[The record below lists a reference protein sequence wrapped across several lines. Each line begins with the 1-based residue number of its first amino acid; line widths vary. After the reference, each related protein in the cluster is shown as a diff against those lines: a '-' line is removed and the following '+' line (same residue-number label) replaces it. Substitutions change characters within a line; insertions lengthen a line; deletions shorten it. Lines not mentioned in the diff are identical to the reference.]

1 MQATNS
7 PFLSTPKPYHSMPA
21 PNCYTRNALATF
33 VLVASLGAYAADYD
47 SLIMQARD
55 GTTAPVLQYFAEQ
68 AKANRLTPAQI
79 NDWLLVSGWAGD
91 DKQTVATYLAYRQ
104 QVPLQASSLAAVGR
118 AYRNLQHWDLA
129 ASLIALAIERQ
140 PDQSDWYLTHA
151 ATLADGG
158 QYALAREVL
167 ANFEARFAE
176 QRLAGL
182 LTRAYVERAAKEPY
196 EALRHAQQA
205 IELAPDNRQAQTIYL
220 LSLRDADMP
229 EQALNTIASKQW
241 SWVTPGLLRA
251 LEADYAAELVRIART
266 ATSTEAERLDI
277 AKRAL
282 LYYEHMLAR
291 WRLAP
296 PDAQLPQD
304 IRRARLD
311 RLVALWLVKD
321 APTVLSEY
329 AELRTENPAIP
340 DYALMA
346 VGAASLQ
353 QRLPEQAL
361 EIYTGVVERSK
372 ISDPDMYENA
382 QVGVFYSLVETEQLD
397 KARDYAEQYLAQ
409 EPMLRYIP
417 GNPDPVPNS
426 RWSEAQR
433 ERASANFFA
442 DRLALAQS
450 EQKGMLAL
458 GPGDAHIRLGLAST
472 LRNRGLPR
480 QAAQE
485 LKIIEANEDPSAPA
499 LMLEQ
504 AGVAQQLRD
513 WKTAEALVHNVIA
526 RYPEDPSA
534 QRVMREWQLSQ
545 KAEVRMAAEYSD
557 SNSNTALGE
566 GAMHYSLVGY
576 SAPLNYNWRLFAGLD
591 RRSGRYLEGYGQSN
605 QVRAGAQW
613 VDRDTAAEFEI
624 STLRSSG
631 RSYTGLRVQ
640 ANQDLND
647 HWQLS
652 ADAARNSAN
661 TPLRALRAGVTANE
675 FNLGMRWQAH
685 ESTSVSLSTG
695 WMDFSDNNRRWAVS
709 ATSHQRLLTQAKV
722 QLDANLELYT
732 SRNSA
737 PGGPYFAPARD
748 WSVLPG
754 LTARHLIWRS
764 YERTWRQELNVSA
777 GVYSQKDYGQGR
789 YQQVRYGQQLRWS
802 DTTELGFQ
810 TGLTWRPYDGLRERA
825 VFFGFNL
832 SHLF

>member
-1 MQATNS
+1 M
-7 PFLSTPKPYHSMPA
+7 HA
-21 PNCYTRNALATF
+21 PNRYTRNAFATF
-33 VLVASLGAYAADYD
+33 MLVASFGAYAADYD
-47 SLIMQARD
+47 SLIMQARS

-68 AKANRLTPAQI
+68 AKTNRLTPAQI
-79 NDWLLVSGWAGD
+79 NDWLLVSDWAGD
-91 DKQTVATYLAYRQ
+91 DKQTIAIYQAYRQ

-118 AYRNLQHWDLA
+118 AYRNLQYWDLA
-129 ASLIALAIERQ
+129 TSITALAIERQ
-140 PDQSDWYLTHA
+140 PEQSDWYLTQA
-151 ATLADGG
+151 GALADGG
-158 QYALAREVL
+158 QYVLAREVL
-167 ANFEARFAE
+167 ANFEARFPE
-176 QRLAGL
+176 QQLAGL
-182 LTRAYVERAAKEPY
+182 LTRVYVERAAKEPY

-205 IELAPDNRQAQTIYL
+205 IELAPDNRQAQTTYL
-220 LSLRDADMP
+220 RSLRDTDMP
-229 EQALNTIASKQW
+229 EQALNTIKAKQW
-241 SWVTPGLLRA
+241 SWVSPSLLRA
-251 LEADYAAELVRIART
+251 LEVDYAAELVRIAST
-266 ATSTEAERLDI
+266 TTNTEAERLEI

-282 LYYEHMLAR
+282 LYYEHMLAK
-291 WRLAP
+291 WRIAP
-296 PDAQLPQD
+296 ADAQLPQD

-311 RLVALWLVKD
+311 RLVALWQVKD

-329 AELRTENPAIP
+329 AELHAENPAIP

-346 VGAASLQ
+346 IGAALLQ
-353 QRLPEQAL
+353 QRQPEQAL
-361 EIYTGVVERSK
+361 EIYTGIAERSK
-372 ISDPDMYENA
+372 TSDPEMYENA

-397 KARDYAEQYLAQ
+397 KAREYAEQYLAQ
-409 EPMLRYIP
+409 EPMLLRIP
-417 GNPDPVPNS
+417 GNPQPIPNF

-433 ERASANFFA
+433 ERASADFFA

-450 EQKGMLAL
+450 EQEGMLAL
-458 GPGDAHIRLGLAST
+458 GPGDSHIRMGLAST

-485 LKIIEANEDPSAPA
+485 LKIIQANEDPSAPA

-513 WKTAEALVHNVIA
+513 WKTAEALAHNVIA

-557 SNSNTALGE
+557 SNSTTALGE

-576 SAPLNYNWRLFAGLD
+576 SVPLNYNWRLFAGLD
-591 RRSGRYLEGYGQSN
+591 RRSGRYLEGYGQYN
-605 QVRAGAQW
+605 QMRAGAQW
-613 VDRDTAAEFEI
+613 AYRDTAAEFEV

-640 ANQDLND
+640 ANQELND

-661 TPLRALRAGVTANE
+661 TPLRALRAGVIANE
-675 FNLGMRWQAH
+675 LNLGVRWQAH
-685 ESTSVSLSTG
+685 ESTSISLSTG
-695 WMDFSDNNRRWAVS
+695 WMDFSDNNRRWSVT
-709 ATSHQRLLTQAKV
+709 ATGHQRLLTQAKV

-754 LTARHLIWRS
+754 MTARHLIWRS
-764 YERTWRQELNVSA
+764 YERSWRQELYVSA
-777 GVYSQKDYGQGR
+777 GVYAQKDYGRGR
-789 YQQVRYGQQLRWS
+789 YQQVRYGQQLRWN
-802 DTTELGFQ
+802 DTTEMGVQ

-825 VFFGFNL
+825 VFFGFNVR
-832 SHLF
+832 HLF